1 MTTIPNFAPLRRSSG
16 QAFRENYPGPRAFDA
31 RIICTPQA
39 NSKPLQRKE
48 RKKGMSLHRAQGWN
62 NQSSMSFIAASYNVL
77 ASAYIQRAWYRRT
90 PALVLDPAWRVPALV
105 QHICKLNADLF
116 CLQEVEPE
124 TFVALRTFLG
134 ERGYGGEYARKLAGR
149 PEGLAVFYRRARFD
163 WIGSRIIAYADG
175 AGVVQDTG
183 YIAQVAMLRNGD
195 KTLGVINTHLT
206 WDPPNTGRE
215 VRRGLRQV
223 QQCLT
228 EYQSR
233 AADASA
239 WIISGDFN
247 VTAESEIVAVVLQTG
262 LQFAHH
268 TMSDVSS
275 CNIGGSAR
283 LIDYLFYSRGLYAE
297 ASVVRR
303 IDGQTIL
310 PSAEE
315 PSDHIAIMARFDWQD

>member
-1 MTTIPNFAPLRRSSG
+1 
-16 QAFRENYPGPRAFDA
+16 
-31 RIICTPQA
+31 
-39 NSKPLQRKE
+39 
-48 RKKGMSLHRAQGWN
+48 
-62 NQSSMSFIAASYNVL
+62 MSFSVVSYNVL

-105 QHICKLNADLF
+105 QHISNLNADLF

-124 TFVALRTFLG
+124 TFVSLRTFLG
-134 ERGYGGEYARKLAGR
+134 ERGYSGEYARKLAGR
-149 PEGLAVFYRRARFD
+149 PEGLAIFYRRASFD
-163 WIGSRIIAYADG
+163 WIGARVVAYTDAV
-175 AGVVQDTG
+175 GVAQDTG

-206 WDPPNTGRE
+206 WDPPNTARE
-215 VRRGLRQV
+215 VQRGLRQV

-228 EYQSR
+228 EYQR
-233 AADASA
+233 CAADASA
-239 WIISGDFN
+239 WIIGGDFN
-247 VTAESEIVAVVLQTG
+247 VTAESETVALALKAG

-268 TMSDVSS
+268 NVAHAFS

-283 LIDYLFYSRGLYAE
+283 LIDYLFYSRGLKAE
-297 ASVVRR
+297 ASVLRR
-303 IDGQTIL
+303 IDAQTIL